1 MNSLHTIMS
10 NQTFAMG
17 DLRTQLDEIQ
27 EVLDRVNPKQENMT
41 TEERQIVQNAQ
52 MMKDLA
58 EDVIATKLASTSQQ
72 HRKDSIQDHRPNAPA
87 SLSLSLPSLTCHPFD
102 PTEAPPPTAAT
113 PPPRNAFPKGHLRH
127 QSSTASMTTDRSYTP
142 EGDDRPS
149 RPSSASS
156 ARRQQKKKSRQSLR
170 QLEPL
175 SGSGQGSNKYD
186 EESNAAFDRIC
197 SLLTHMITDAST
209 AVSTAPDGSQQPSN
223 IPLPQFSPL
232 VTSDSEGSAHSGASD
247 NDDEDDDEADQDST
261 AAKAPED
268 NTPPQD
274 DFMKRLQGPEGVPPM
289 EELDLEI
296 EEPKP
301 SVRYRK
307 SLRSRYDQPTKRLSS
322 LFMELSNT
330 QKTGDNIQDDLPSP
344 KFSPDTKSLDSDL
357 AKDKEKPVRKPR
369 HSVSSMSMSSTR
381 SSRPSSMYVS
391 SSTRQT
397 DTTDAQSPLDGRP
410 LSPKTAHVPR
420 HRASTSSMRS
430 SSSPSRSDSLPSD
443 LEVQQVF
450 QQGVNSELD
459 RTVETID
466 GLTRDLV
473 AVATHQNWMQ
483 MKLQKTLHFQ
493 KQQVEKIDLAHSN
506 LTTPRLQSTPHS
518 TSSRE
523 LGQHHHHHQ
532 TTTVSN
538 DPMEPHHPLAD
549 LSRSLKQVAVSVGK
563 VLANS
568 TPASAHS
575 RNRLVESQLGPSE
588 SEDSTTTVHGGGR
601 STPTPA
607 SRKEFTRYFQ
617 ELEKVAAIG
626 GKIGFDKTE
635 VDGFDTRE
643 LLGESLDHRQER
655 HYASRDSHPGSDG
668 HDSHHYESDH
678 QETFN
683 SGKGQHSAYQS
694 RRGSGAS
701 AGGPPELED
710 FAAQCRLLTRA
721 LVLPFVQLTHHAMTS
736 QDSALSLAPRIS
748 RFTDQAYEGAT
759 LGVVEDLDVSS
770 GTDHTHRHSKQS
782 SSTSSAGT
790 RRSSL
795 TGSSLHTS
803 TPRDQKK
810 SLSPLSS
817 PFLPA
822 AWTSSL
828 SLNGRDLDSILKD
841 HGELSPDAVVK
852 ARSVISTG
860 LYLIHLLYWP
870 VLFVIGTIVLDPWLA
885 ETAGQQVVRIVEQVR
900 HAVAKDGL
908 IGPGVRHAIDD
919 GHLRQ
924 RRSFEQQQQHHRVA
938 NEATSDSDVMDDQ
951 LSLDQDL
958 RQSTFATRQ
967 QHNNSNHWNAV
978 HDDEGAVT
986 APNSSRLQDLED
998 RAIEV
1003 AVGFESLKQR
1013 LGSSPSS
1020 ANSSARSSFRPVS
1033 GLWNGPTGF
1042 QSTASALT
1050 EATRTFSPDPALLAR
1065 SNSQTRE
1072 RPLSQ
1077 TSAASS
1083 TTTESSV
1090 LRTISWAGPRRRR
1103 ATRDGNNTPQA
1114 RVRRYSNNS
1123 RGVNIPVKTTS
1134 GEFTMPTVIF
1144 RQGLNMRRDRPQTH
1158 WGTFGSSSSVFT
1170 TTTTDSG
1177 FGLGHNRGT
1186 FREASSSISST
1197 ASSST
1202 TLSELN
1208 LSPYNLTAGSA
1219 GADLGKV
1226 NLVFGGG
1233 ATGLATK
1240 AFNWVQTG
1248 AATAVDGAKLSQG
1261 RRKSM

>member
-1 MNSLHTIMS
+1 MS

-17 DLRTQLDEIQ
+17 DLRTQLDQIQ
-27 EVLDRVNPKQENMT
+27 EVLDRVSPKQENMT

-72 HRKDSIQDHRPNAPA
+72 HKKDSIQDHRPNAPV
-87 SLSLSLPSLTCHPFD
+87 SLSLSLPPLTGHPFD

-113 PPPRNAFPKGHLRH
+113 PPPHNAFQKGHLRH

-156 ARRQQKKKSRQSLR
+156 VRRQQKKKSRQSLR
-170 QLEPL
+170 QLGPL
-175 SGSGQGSNKYD
+175 SGNGQGSNKYD

-197 SLLTHMITDAST
+197 SLLTHLITDAST

-223 IPLPQFSPL
+223 IPLPQFLPL
-232 VTSDSEGSAHSGASD
+232 VTSDSEVSAHSGSSD
-247 NDDEDDDEADQDST
+247 NDDDDDEVAQDST
-261 AAKAPED
+261 AVKAPEEKA
-268 NTPPQD
+268 TAQD
-274 DFMKRLQGPEGVPPM
+274 EFIKRLQGPEGVPPM
-289 EELDLEI
+289 EELELEI

-301 SVRYRK
+301 SIRYRK

-330 QKTGDNIQDDLPSP
+330 QKTGDNLQDDLTSP
-344 KFSPDTKSLDSDL
+344 KLSPDTKSQESEL

-369 HSVSSMSMSSTR
+369 HSVSSMSLSSTR

-397 DTTDAQSPLDGRP
+397 DIADAQLPMDGQP
-410 LSPKTAHVPR
+410 SSPKTAHVPR

-430 SSSPSRSDSLPSD
+430 SRSSSRSDSLPND

-483 MKLQKTLHFQ
+483 MKLQKTLQFQ
-493 KQQVEKIDLAHSN
+493 KQQVEKIDLAHS
-506 LTTPRLQSTPHS
+506 TTRLHS
-518 TSSRE
+518 TTQATSSLE
-523 LGQHHHHHQ
+523 LGQRHQHHHQ
-532 TTTVSN
+532 ATTVSS
-538 DPMEPHHPLAD
+538 DPMESHHPLAD

-575 RNRLVESQLGPSE
+575 KNHLVERQHGSSE
-588 SEDSTTTVHGGGR
+588 SMNSSTTSVHGGGR

-635 VDGFDTRE
+635 VEGFDTQE
-643 LLGESLDHRQER
+643 LLAESLNQRQEK
-655 HYASRDSHPGSDG
+655 HYSTRDSHSGSSG

-678 QETFN
+678 QETFS
-683 SGKGQHSAYQS
+683 SGKGQHSARQS

-736 QDSALSLAPRIS
+736 QDSALALTPRSS

-759 LGVVEDLDVSS
+759 LEVVDDLDVSS
-770 GTDHTHRHSKQS
+770 GVDHPHRHSKQS

-795 TGSSLHTS
+795 TSSSLHAS

-810 SLSPLSS
+810 SFSPLSS
-817 PFLPA
+817 PLLPA

-860 LYLIHLLYWP
+860 LYLIHLLYWT

-900 HAVAKDGL
+900 DAVAKDGL
-908 IGPGVRHAIDD
+908 IGPGVNRAIDD
-919 GHLRQ
+919 N
-924 RRSFEQQQQHHRVA
+924 HHRQQPQHRRVGH
-938 NEATSDSDVMDDQ
+938 EAISDLDVMDDQ

-958 RQSTFATRQ
+958 RRSTFATRQ
-967 QHNNSNHWNAV
+967 HNNSSSRWGAV
-978 HDDEGAVT
+978 HTDEDDVA

-1003 AVGFESLKQR
+1003 AVGFESFKQR

-1020 ANSSARSSFRPVS
+1020 ASNSARSSFRPVS
-1033 GLWNGPTGF
+1033 GLWNGPNSF

-1050 EATRTFSPDPALLAR
+1050 EATRTLSPDSALLAR
-1065 SNSQTRE
+1065 NNSQTRE

-1083 TTTESSV
+1083 TTTEGSV

-1134 GEFTMPTVIF
+1134 GEFTVPTVTL

-1158 WGTFGSSSSVFT
+1158 WGTFESSSSSVFT
-1170 TTTTDSG
+1170 TSTTTDSG

-1202 TLSELN
+1202 TLSELIMP
-1208 LSPYNLTAGSA
+1208 PYHSTSVG
-1219 GADLGKV
+1219 GADLGKINSV
-1226 NLVFGGG
+1226 LSGG
-1233 ATGLATK
+1233 AAAGLAAK
-1240 AFNWVQTG
+1240 AFNWVQSG
-1248 AATAVDGAKLSQG
+1248 AATAVDEAVRLSQR
-1261 RRKSM
+1261 RRKSL

>member
-1 MNSLHTIMS
+1 MS
-10 NQTFAMG
+10 NQSFAMG

-27 EVLDRVNPKQENMT
+27 VILDRVNPKQENMT

-58 EDVIATKLASTSQQ
+58 EDVIATKLASASQP
-72 HRKDSIQDHRPNAPA
+72 RNDSIQDNRPNAPV
-87 SLSLSLPSLTCHPFD
+87 SLSLSLPSPTGHPFD

-113 PPPRNAFPKGHLRH
+113 PPPHNAFQKGHLRH
-127 QSSTASMTTDRSYTP
+127 RSSTASMTTDRSYTP
-142 EGDDRPS
+142 EGDDRRPS

-156 ARRQQKKKSRQSLR
+156 IRRQQKKKSRQSLR

-175 SGSGQGSNKYD
+175 NGGQGSSSKYD

-197 SLLTHMITDAST
+197 GLLTHLITDAST

-232 VTSDSEGSAHSGASD
+232 VTSDSEGFAHSGASD
-247 NDDEDDDEADQDST
+247 NDDDVDDSDDDKVVQDAT
-261 AAKAPED
+261 AMKAAQTD
-268 NTPPQD
+268 DNNNTPPQD
-274 DFMKRLQGPEGVPPM
+274 EFMKRLQGPEGVPHM
-289 EELDLEI
+289 EELELEM

-301 SVRYRK
+301 SIRYRR

-330 QKTGDNIQDDLPSP
+330 QMSGDSLQDDLPSP
-344 KFSPDTKSLDSDL
+344 RFLPDTKNVDSEL
-357 AKDKEKPVRKPR
+357 AKEKEKPVRKPR
-369 HSVSSMSMSSTR
+369 HSVSSMSLSSTR

-397 DTTDAQSPLDGRP
+397 DSMDAQSPLEGRP
-410 LSPKTAHVPR
+410 LSPKTSTHVPR
-420 HRASTSSMRS
+420 HRASSSSMRS
-430 SSSPSRSDSLPSD
+430 SSSSSRSDSLPND
-443 LEVQQVF
+443 LEVQQVM
-450 QQGVNSELD
+450 QGVNSELD

-493 KQQVEKIDLAHSN
+493 KQQVERIDLAHSN
-506 LTTPRLQSTPHS
+506 AMTTPHLQSTP
-518 TSSRE
+518 SSRE
-523 LGQHHHHHQ
+523 LYQRHHHHQ
-532 TTTVSN
+532 TTTVSS

-568 TPASAHS
+568 TPASAQS
-575 RNRLVESQLGPSE
+575 RNRLVESHHHHGPGDS
-588 SEDSTTTVHGGGR
+588 SEDSTTTVRGAGGR

-607 SRKEFTRYFQ
+607 NRKEFTRYFQ

-635 VDGFDTRE
+635 VDGFDTRD
-643 LLGESLDHRQER
+643 LLGESLDHRRHQER
-655 HYASRDSHPGSDG
+655 QHYSRRGSQSDG
-668 HDSHHYESDH
+668 HDSSHHYESDH
-678 QETFN
+678 REAFHS
-683 SGKGQHSAYQS
+683 SGKGQGQNSTYHS

-701 AGGPPELED
+701 AGAPPELED

-736 QDSALSLAPRIS
+736 QDSALALTPRTS

-759 LGVVEDLDVSS
+759 LEVVNEPDANSEVDSQ
-770 GTDHTHRHSKQS
+770 HRHSKYP
-782 SSTSSAGT
+782 SSTSSTGT

-795 TGSSLHTS
+795 SNSGPHTS
-803 TPRDQKK
+803 NTPRDQKK
-810 SLSPLSS
+810 QFSPLSS
-817 PFLPA
+817 PLLPA

-828 SLNGRDLDSILKD
+828 SLNGRDLDSILKGHSGD
-841 HGELSPDAVVK
+841 LSPDAVVK

-860 LYLIHLLYWP
+860 LYLIHLLYWT
-870 VLFVIGTIVLDPWLA
+870 VLFVIGTVVLDPWLA

-900 HAVAKDGL
+900 EAVAKDGL
-908 IGPGVRHAIDD
+908 IGPGIQHAIDD

-924 RRSFEQQQQHHRVA
+924 QQQHQHRRIA
-938 NEATSDSDVMDDQ
+938 NDAALDSDLMEDQ

-958 RQSTFATRQ
+958 CRSTFENRQ
-967 QHNNSNHWNAV
+967 HSNSNRWDAV
-978 HDDEGAVT
+978 QDDENLVP

-1020 ANSSARSSFRPVS
+1020 ASARSSFRPIS
-1033 GLWNGPTGF
+1033 GLWNGPNGF

-1050 EATRTFSPDPALLAR
+1050 EATRTPSPDSASLVR
-1065 SNSQTRE
+1065 SNSQNRD

-1083 TTTESSV
+1083 TTTEGSV

-1103 ATRDGNNTPQA
+1103 ATRDGNTTHQA

-1123 RGVNIPVKTTS
+1123 RGVNIPVKSAT
-1134 GEFTMPTVIF
+1134 GEFTMPAVTL

-1158 WGTFGSSSSVFT
+1158 WGSFESSSVF
-1170 TTTTDSG
+1170 TTDSG

-1197 ASSST
+1197 ASSTT
-1202 TLSELN
+1202 TLSELIFP
-1208 LSPYNLTAGSA
+1208 PYISNITS
-1219 GADLGKV
+1219 ADLGKV
-1226 NLVFGGG
+1226 NFALGGG
-1233 ATGLATK
+1233 AAGLATK

-1248 AATAVDGAKLSQG
+1248 AATAVDGAVRLSQR